1 LSASLMSVLGG
12 NADIPGLPEP
22 KSANDQSGHCGLV
35 GSRCASAPIWNFA
48 CFACLSRRQFGGGL
62 TMRMRRYWTDAE
74 VEKLRSM
81 AGNCS
86 LDQIAQKL
94 GRPRGSVATK
104 AHDLKVSLSYHR
116 RRPEPGSMDPAP
128 AGVDLTG
135 GRPDDRPAPRRPDA
149 PFGSSSAIRFL
160 MMLINRARGS
170 LRSRSD

>member
-1 LSASLMSVLGG
+1 
-12 NADIPGLPEP
+12 
-22 KSANDQSGHCGLV
+22 
-35 GSRCASAPIWNFA
+35 
-48 CFACLSRRQFGGGL
+48 
-62 TMRMRRYWTDAE
+62 MRMRRYWTDAE

-128 AGVDLTG
+128 AGWTLRADVRTIGLPHAVPMRHS
-135 GRPDDRPAPRRPDA
+135 GRPQQFA
-149 PFGSSSAIRFL
+149 F
-160 MMLINRARGS
+160 
-170 LRSRSD
+170 